1 MSYDLSVCLSYYAD
15 LSTREAISQLAAGGI
30 TRGDLADDHVP
41 ECMAQPDLIAAAK
54 DLRAYAA
61 DLGFRLPQGH
71 LSYKQGLCTPEAVDQ
86 LKRELD
92 MFAALGTTITV
103 IHGGGG
109 LDLEPERRTALW
121 SENLGILSRH
131 VEGTGITIC
140 LENLYA
146 LPENRSSASLKAIV
160 EAAGGKNLGL
170 CLDTGHL
177 HLCNKLGHTDE
188 TPAQYIRNA
197 GSLLRA
203 LHITDNDGLGDT
215 HQLPFGT
222 RYGVDWV
229 AVMTALKEI
238 GFDGLF
244 DLELLAGNTAPL
256 PIRKEN
262 LAYIQRICA
271 YMFSA
276 EFLQ

>member
-1 MSYDLSVCLSYYAD
+1 MSCHLCMCLSYYAD
-15 LSTREAISQLAAGGI
+15 LSARDAIAQLAAAGI

-41 ECMAQPDLIAAAK
+41 ELMAQPDPVAAAR

-61 DLGFRLPQGH
+61 DLGFSLSQGH
-71 LSYKQGLCTPEAVDQ
+71 LSFNQGLCTPEAVDQ

-92 MFAALGTTITV
+92 MFAALGTTVTV

-109 LDLEPERRTALW
+109 LDLEPEQRTALW

-177 HLCNKLGHTDE
+177 HFCNKQGRTDE
-188 TPAQYIRNA
+188 TPAQYIRSA
-197 GSLLRA
+197 GPLLRA
-203 LHITDNDGLGDT
+203 LHIADNDGLGDT
-215 HQLPFGT
+215 HQLPYSA

-229 AVMTALKEI
+229 DVMTALKEI

-256 PIRKEN
+256 PIRKAH
-262 LAYIQRICA
+262 LAYIQKMCA
-271 YMFSA
+271 YMFSD
-276 EFLQ
+276 EFLK